1 MLTLQL
7 PWVVETLPQDSAET
21 SNTDSNL
28 TDGVLYGFFPAAGV
42 GVFSFELL
50 SLFNCPS
57 QDSISKLPH
66 SQTLPWSSSSSPTWQ
81 PQGTILIQI
90 WSGSTF

>member
-7 PWVVETLPQDSAET
+7 PWVVETLPHDSAET

-28 TDGVLYGFFPAAGV
+28 TDGVLYGFFAAACSGA
-42 GVFSFELL
+42 FSFEVL

-57 QDSISKLPH
+57 QDSISRLPH
-66 SQTLPWSSSSSPTWQ
+66 SQKVPSST
-81 PQGTILIQI
+81 
-90 WSGSTF
+90 SGPGGIVNEPS